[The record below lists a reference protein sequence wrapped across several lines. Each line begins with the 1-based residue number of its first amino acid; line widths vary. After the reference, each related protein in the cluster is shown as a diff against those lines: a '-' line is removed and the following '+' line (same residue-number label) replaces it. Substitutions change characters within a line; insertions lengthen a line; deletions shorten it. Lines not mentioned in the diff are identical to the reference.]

1 MNGSNS
7 PNRILSRIESQ
18 SFLKF
23 WLNLNFFRLP
33 FISPFPIFL
42 ENQTEFCQTV
52 PLHNKNKKIW
62 KYSENNCLLG
72 FTKIGENE
80 NVENL
85 EKLSLLF

>member
-1 MNGSNS
+1 MKTSWA
-7 PNRILSRIESQ
+7 EQ
-18 SFLKF
+18 SHTRDFLKDYVYVSPQNSIQSGNF
-23 WLNLNFFRLP
+23 WSLTP
-33 FISPFPIFL
+33 PIFL

-85 EKLSLLF
+85 EKQSLLF

>member
-1 MNGSNS
+1 MFPLRTPSNLE
-7 PNRILSRIESQ
+7 I
-18 SFLKF
+18 FGA
-23 WLNLNFFRLP
+23 LP
-33 FISPFPIFL
+33 PPIFL

-72 FTKIGENE
+72 FTRIGENE

-85 EKLSLLF
+85 EKQSLLF